1 MAPMLRS
8 ITGIQEAKHAD
19 TTSDNGALIAVLG
32 ASCLTAMAATAITP
46 ALPGMAHAFAGTPN
60 AQFLV
65 KIALTLPAL
74 IIALSATIV
83 GTMADRVGAGRV
95 LIASVLLFAIA
106 GSAGLYTPTLIT
118 LLISRAVLG
127 FAIAGMS
134 TGALTL
140 IGALYEGER
149 RQRVIGLQGTAASF
163 GGMACLLLGGLLAA
177 YDWRLPFAT
186 YLLSI
191 LLIPV
196 MLACLPRGVLVASV
210 NTCKT
215 LEPTRWGHV
224 AFAYC
229 AAFLGMI
236 LFYVIPVQLP
246 FHLRAHGV
254 TDPTLTGYALSLCTF
269 AGGLAAAFYS
279 RLRQRMSP
287 PMMVAI
293 AFAMIAVGQT
303 FVLSGSYAS
312 ALGGMVIA
320 GCSTGILLPT
330 VNGLVLTATPAPKHG
345 RFAGGVAASLFL
357 GQFLAPVSAGIA
369 ERLAGSV
376 FLGTA
381 LGAAVVAVI
390 IGVGYVFNR
399 RTVWR

>member
-1 MAPMLRS
+1 MLQS
-8 ITGIQEAKHAD
+8 STDVQEVTRTH
-19 TTSDNGALIAVLG
+19 TTSGNGTLIVVLG

-83 GTMADRVGAGRV
+83 GMMVDRIGAGRV
-95 LIASVLLFAIA
+95 LIASALLFAIA

-140 IGALYEGER
+140 IGALYEGEG
-149 RQRVIGLQGTAASF
+149 RQRVIGLQSAAASF
-163 GGMACLLLGGLLAA
+163 GGMVFLLLGGMLAA
-177 YDWRLPFAT
+177 YDWRLPFTT
-186 YLLSI
+186 YLLSM

-196 MLACLPRGVLVASV
+196 MFACLPRSVRVASV

-215 LEPTRWGHV
+215 LEPTRWGQV

-229 AAFLGMI
+229 AAFLGMF

-246 FHLRAHGV
+246 FHLRAQGV
-254 TDPTLTGYALSLCTF
+254 IDPTLTGYALSLCTF

-279 RLRQRMSP
+279 RLRQRISSP
-287 PMMVAI
+287 VMVAI
-293 AFAMIAVGQT
+293 AFAMIAIGQIL
-303 FVLSGSYAS
+303 VVSGSYTLS
-312 ALGGMVIA
+312 LGGMAIA
-320 GCSTGILLPT
+320 GCSAGILLPT
-330 VNGLVLTATPAPKHG
+330 VNGLVLAATPAPKHG
-345 RFAGGVAASLFL
+345 RFAGGVATSLFL
-357 GQFLAPVSAGIA
+357 GQFLAPVSAVIA
-369 ERLAGSV
+369 ERLVGSV

-390 IGVGYVFNR
+390 IAVGYLFIR
-399 RTVWR
+399 RRVKP